1 MESDFIAILRKGLPY
16 KAMEA
21 ALDTLRITSAD
32 LVRILRIPA
41 RTLARRKNTELPL
54 SAAESE
60 RFLRFIRILARAEE
74 VLGERDA
81 ALTWVRTPNT
91 SLGSVSPEEILD
103 TDIGATAVLD
113 ALGRLQQG
121 VYG

>member
-1 MESDFIAILRKGLPY
+1 
-16 KAMEA
+16 
-21 ALDTLRITSAD
+21 
-32 LVRILRIPA
+32 VRILRIPA

-74 VLGERDA
+74 VLGERAA
-81 ALTWVRTPNT
+81 ALTWMRTPNN

-113 ALGRLQQG
+113 ALGRLQHG